1 MADNLNLRR
10 VLTNALFS
18 PIRESNS
25 WSGSVQRT
33 PSLHA
38 LRAFEA
44 AARLGSFARASDG
57 LGLTPSAISHQIRA
71 LEKHFGRP
79 LFVRAGRQ
87 VILTTDGERLLA
99 ALSQA
104 FNIIHEACAE
114 LSPPAR
120 KQDLRVHC
128 TPSFAAKWLGPR
140 LPRFLA
146 QNPAINIRLSSNAE
160 PLDLLHHD
168 ELDIVIA
175 YGAVRKSA
183 GLTVQSLGS
192 EEIAALCSPAYAT
205 AHAKALDVARATH
218 LESSLSP
225 VRWADWFRLN
235 GQRMPAAAAGPAF
248 DRGSLVVA
256 AAVQG
261 LGVALETVRFA
272 EAELAAGS
280 LVRFGGERFRSIHRD
295 MHFLCYRTG
304 DQNALK
310 VRKFCEWVMAE
321 SIV

>member
-1 MADNLNLRR
+1 M
-10 VLTNALFS
+10 
-18 PIRESNS
+18 
-25 WSGSVQRT
+25 QRT

-44 AARLGSFARASDG
+44 AARLGSFARASED
-57 LGLTPSAISHQIRA
+57 LRLTPSAISHQIRA

-104 FNIIHEACAE
+104 FNIIHAACAE
-114 LSPPAR
+114 LSPPVR

-146 QNPAINIRLSSNAE
+146 QHPAINIRMSSNAE
-160 PLDLLHHD
+160 PLDLLRHD
-168 ELDIVIA
+168 QIDIVIA
-175 YGAVRKSA
+175 YGSVLKGS
-183 GLTVQSLGS
+183 GLTVRPLGS
-192 EEIAALCSPAYAT
+192 EEITALCSPAYAK
-205 AHAKALDVARATH
+205 AHAKAHDFEHLTR
-218 LESSLSP
+218 LESLLSP
-225 VRWADWFRLN
+225 VRWSDWFRLN
-235 GQRMPAAAAGPAF
+235 GLAMPSAAAGPSF

-261 LGVALETVRFA
+261 LGVALETLRFA

-280 LVRFGGERFRSIHRD
+280 LVRFGGDRFRGIGRE
-295 MHFLCYRTG
+295 MHFLCYRTR
-304 DQNALK
+304 DQNAPK
-310 VRKFCEWVMAE
+310 VRKFCEWVLGE
-321 SIV
+321 PNL

>member
-1 MADNLNLRR
+1 M
-10 VLTNALFS
+10 
-18 PIRESNS
+18 
-25 WSGSVQRT
+25 QRT

-44 AARLGSFARASDG
+44 AARLGSFARASEE
-57 LGLTPSAISHQIRA
+57 LHLTPSAISHQVRA

-87 VILTTDGERLLA
+87 VLLTADGERLLA

-104 FNIIHEACAE
+104 FNIIHAACAE

-140 LPRFLA
+140 LPSFLA
-146 QNPAINIRLSSNAE
+146 QNPAINIRMSSNAE
-160 PLDLLHHD
+160 PLDLLQHD
-168 ELDIVIA
+168 QIDIVVA
-175 YGAVRKSA
+175 YGAVRKSS
-183 GLTVQSLGS
+183 GLTVQSLGA
-192 EEIAALCSPAYAT
+192 EEITALCSPEYAKGQSR
-205 AHAKALDVARATH
+205 AKAQDVESATR

-225 VRWADWFRLN
+225 VRWSDWFRLN
-235 GQRMPAAAAGPAF
+235 GQRMPVTPSGPSF

-261 LGVALETVRFA
+261 LGVALETLRFA

-280 LVRFGGERFRSIHRD
+280 LVRFGGERFHGIRRD
-295 MHFLCYRTG
+295 MHFICFRTQ
-304 DQNALK
+304 DQNAPK
-310 VRKFCEWVMAE
+310 VRKFCEWVLAE
-321 SIV
+321 SK

>member
-1 MADNLNLRR
+1 
-10 VLTNALFS
+10 VL
-18 PIRESNS
+18 
-25 WSGSVQRT
+25 RT

-44 AARLGSFARASDG
+44 AARLGSFARASKD
-57 LGLTPSAISHQIRA
+57 LRLTPSAISHQIRA
-71 LEKHFGRP
+71 LETHFGRP

-104 FNIIHEACAE
+104 FNIINSACAE
-114 LSPPAR
+114 LSPPAS

-140 LPRFLA
+140 LPNFLA
-146 QNPAINIRLSSNAE
+146 QNPGINIRMSSNAE
-160 PLDLLHHD
+160 PIDLLQQD
-168 ELDIVIA
+168 QIDIVIA
-175 YGAVRKSA
+175 YGAVRKSS
-183 GLTVQSLGS
+183 GLTVQSLGP
-192 EEIAALCSPAYAT
+192 EEIAALCSAEY
-205 AHAKALDVARATH
+205 AKAHDVGHVTC

-225 VRWADWFRLN
+225 VRWSDWFRIN
-235 GQRMPAAAAGPAF
+235 GLRPPNTPTGPSF

-272 EAELAAGS
+272 ETELAAGS
-280 LVRFGGERFRSIHRD
+280 LVQFGGGRFQSIQRD
-295 MHFLCYRTG
+295 MHFLCYRSH
-304 DQNALK
+304 DQSSPK
-310 VRKFCEWVMAE
+310 IKKFCGWLLAGTT
-321 SIV
+321 SRHT